1 MRNNGDTS
9 NRNGKVIDVD
19 IGEVMELQNEECD
32 EDSSDPM
39 DAYLHPD
46 RSQGEADEIDGLQE
60 ESSNQDSEFEFDDK
74 T

>member
-1 MRNNGDTS
+1 MRDNGDTS

-32 EDSSDPM
+32 EDSSDAM

-60 ESSNQDSEFEFDDK
+60 ASSNQDSEFEFDDK